1 LEIIKSTHY
10 NATPGMGYIVMV
22 AWNNCT

>member
-1 LEIIKSTHY
+1 LEIIESTHY
-10 NATPGMGYIVMV
+10 NATLGMGYIVMV

>member
-1 LEIIKSTHY
+1 LEIIESIHY

>member
-1 LEIIKSTHY
+1 LAIIESTHY

>member
-1 LEIIKSTHY
+1 LEIIESTHN

-22 AWNNCT
+22 A

>member
-1 LEIIKSTHY
+1 LEIIESTHY

-22 AWNNCT
+22 A